1 MTRINFSNDKN
12 EKEFD
17 ISNHE
22 NGMDLIE
29 FWRPMREKESDN

>member
-1 MTRINFSNDKN
+1 MTRINYSNDKN

-29 FWRPMREKESDN
+29 FWLPMREKESDN